1 MFFNKGEEN
10 MKTTIPSIIAC
21 IIVILVS
28 LSMTAGAHC
37 DTMDGPVVKAAKIA
51 LEEGEVTSVLR
62 WVKNKYEDE
71 VRSVF
76 KKTLEVRTKGKDA
89 RELAD
94 MYFFETLVRLHRAG
108 EGEPFTGLKPAGT
121 PIEPIVLAADKA
133 LETGSSKELT
143 ELLVSATE
151 KEMNI
156 RFKHAV
162 EAKKD
167 IEKNVDAGREFV
179 KTYVEFVH
187 YAEQLY
193 ESIHKTENEQTHEIN
208 VTPAH

>member
-1 MFFNKGEEN
+1 
-10 MKTTIPSIIAC
+10 MKNTILRMTALF
-21 IIVILVS
+21 IVMLIS

-51 LEEGEVTSVLR
+51 LEKGDVTPVLR
-62 WVKNKYEDE
+62 WVKKEYEDE
-71 VRSVF
+71 VRSAF
-76 KKTLEVRTKGKDA
+76 KRTLEVRMKGTDA

-94 MYFFETLVRLHRAG
+94 MYFFETLVGLHRAG
-108 EGEPFTGLKPAGT
+108 EGEPYTGLKPAGT

-143 ELLVSATE
+143 ELLTSAAE
-151 KEMNI
+151 KEIII

-167 IEKNVDAGREFV
+167 IEKSVDAGREFV
-179 KTYVEFVH
+179 EAYVEFVH
-187 YAEQLY
+187 YAEQLF
-193 ESIHKTENEQTHEIN
+193 ESIHKTEDEQTHGKNI
-208 VTPAH
+208 TPAHEQH